1 MSSWLEVW
9 AAGAEINLTASR
21 MQSKLR
27 LKFRDSFAATF
38 PPDQT
43 PAKVPRVFV
52 YNPPDMRK
60 FIFILVLFLG
70 AAFVYLSFG
79 ELESILK
86 TLQHGN
92 IWFILLGVLIEFS
105 WFLMMGLIYRSL
117 YQVLDMDESLTRLSL
132 LSAAAT
138 FVNIVAPT
146 IGMSGMAY
154 FISHAA
160 RNGKSVGKLTII
172 NMLGL
177 FLDYAAFLVVL
188 TLGLIVLFRR
198 NDLDPTEIIAS
209 AVMFAVAAGF
219 GFLLYLGSRSA
230 NSLGNALAWMARL
243 VNRVVNPFIHR
254 TYLSEARAHEFAHEM
269 AEDLKSLPEKYH
281 SLFIP
286 LLYSLAGKALLMCVL
301 VSVFMAFQVP
311 FTAGTIIGGFAIAY
325 LFLIITP
332 TPAGV
337 GIIEG
342 VMPLA
347 LSSLRVPWSEAVVI
361 TLAYRG
367 ITFWLP
373 LAVGALA
380 FRLLQ
385 RET

>member
-1 MSSWLEVW
+1 
-9 AAGAEINLTASR
+9 
-21 MQSKLR
+21 
-27 LKFRDSFAATF
+27 
-38 PPDQT
+38 
-43 PAKVPRVFV
+43 VFV
-52 YNPPDMRK
+52 YNPLDMRK
-60 FIFILVLFLG
+60 FIFILVLFLA

-79 ELESILK
+79 ELESILE

-92 IWFILLGVLIEFS
+92 IWFILLAVLIQFG
-105 WFLMMGLIYRSL
+105 WFLMMGFVYRAL
-117 YQVLDMDESLTRLSL
+117 YQVLNMEERLTRLSL
-132 LSAAAT
+132 LYAATT

-160 RNGKSVGKLTII
+160 GNGKSVGKITIVT
-172 NMLGL
+172 MLGL

-198 NDLDPTEIIAS
+198 DDLDPAELIAS
-209 AVMFAVAAGF
+209 GVMFAVAAGF

-230 NSLGNALAWMARL
+230 DALGDALAWMARL

-254 TYLSEARAHEFAHEM
+254 AYLSEERAHEFAHEM
-269 AEDLKSLPEKYH
+269 ADDLKSLPERYH

-301 VSVFMAFQVP
+301 VLIFMAFQVP
-311 FTAGTIIGGFAIAY
+311 FTAGTIIGAFAIAY
-325 LFLIITP
+325 LFLIVTP

-367 ITFWLP
+367 VTFWIP
-373 LAVGALA
+373 LAFGALA
-380 FRLLQ
+380 FRMVQ

>member
-1 MSSWLEVW
+1 
-9 AAGAEINLTASR
+9 
-21 MQSKLR
+21 
-27 LKFRDSFAATF
+27 
-38 PPDQT
+38 
-43 PAKVPRVFV
+43 
-52 YNPPDMRK
+52 MRK
-60 FIFILVLFLG
+60 LLFILVLFLG

-79 ELESILK
+79 ELESIVQ

-92 IWFILLGVLIEFS
+92 LWFLLLAVLIQLA
-105 WFLMMGLIYRSL
+105 WFLMMGLIYQSL
-117 YQVLDMDESLTRLSL
+117 YHILNMQESVSRLAL
-132 LSAAAT
+132 LSASAT

-146 IGMSGMAY
+146 IGMSGMAF
-154 FISHAA
+154 FIAHAA
-160 RNGKSVGKLTII
+160 RNGRSVGKITVVT
-172 NMLGL
+172 MLGL

-198 NDLDPTEIIAS
+198 NDLDPTEIAAS
-209 AVMFAVAAGF
+209 GVMFAVAAGF

-230 NSLGNALAWMARL
+230 EALGSALAWMARL
-243 VNRVVNPFIHR
+243 VNRVMYPFLKR
-254 TYLSEARAHEFAHEM
+254 AYLSEDRAHGFAYEM
-269 AEDLKSLPEKYH
+269 ADDLKSLPEKSR
-281 SLFIP
+281 SLLIP

-301 VSVFMAFQVP
+301 VSVFMAFKVP

-347 LSSLRVPWSEAVVI
+347 LSSLRVPWSEAVLI

-367 ITFWLP
+367 ITFWIP
-373 LAVGALA
+373 LALGAA
-380 FRLLQ
+380 SFRMLQ
-385 RET
+385 REKR

>member
-1 MSSWLEVW
+1 
-9 AAGAEINLTASR
+9 
-21 MQSKLR
+21 
-27 LKFRDSFAATF
+27 
-38 PPDQT
+38 
-43 PAKVPRVFV
+43 
-52 YNPPDMRK
+52 MRK
-60 FIFILVLFLG
+60 FIFILLLFLG

-79 ELESILK
+79 ELESILE

-92 IWFILLGVLIEFS
+92 IWFILLAVLIQLG
-105 WFLMMGLIYRSL
+105 WFLMIGLIYRSL
-117 YQVLDMDESLTRLSL
+117 YHALDMDESLTRLSL
-132 LSAAAT
+132 LAASAT

-146 IGMSGMAY
+146 IGMSGMAF
-154 FISHAA
+154 FISRAT
-160 RNGKSVGKLTII
+160 GKGRSVGKLTIV

-177 FLDYAAFLVVL
+177 FLDYAAFLVIL

-198 NDLDPTEIIAS
+198 NDLDPTEVAAS
-209 AVMFAVAAGF
+209 AVMFAIAAGF

-230 NSLGNALAWMARL
+230 EALGNALAWMARL
-243 VNRVVNPFIHR
+243 VNRVVHPVLHR
-254 TYLSEARAHEFAHEM
+254 AYLSEERAHEFAHEM
-269 AEDLKSLPEKYH
+269 ADDLKSLPEKSH
-281 SLFIP
+281 SLLVP
-286 LLYSLAGKALLMCVL
+286 LLYSLAGKTLLMCVL
-301 VSVFMAFQVP
+301 VAVFMAFQVP

-367 ITFWLP
+367 ITFWIP
-373 LAVGALA
+373 LAVGAIA
-380 FRLLQ
+380 FRVLQ
-385 RET
+385 RERE

>member
-1 MSSWLEVW
+1 MPVLRAVGEAISALLGLFRSTQDCF
-9 AAGAEINLTASR
+9 ATNARSDIPPNLT
-21 MQSKLR
+21 
-27 LKFRDSFAATF
+27 
-38 PPDQT
+38 
-43 PAKVPRVFV
+43 PANSSRVFV
-52 YNPPDMRK
+52 YNPLGMRK
-60 FIFILVLFLG
+60 IIFILVLFLA

-79 ELESILK
+79 ELESILE
-86 TLQHGN
+86 TLQHGS
-92 IWFILLGVLIEFS
+92 IWFLLLAVMIQFS
-105 WFLMMGLIYRSL
+105 WFLMMGLIYQSL
-117 YQVLDMDESLTRLSL
+117 YQVLNMHESLTRLSL

-146 IGMSGMAY
+146 VGMSGMAF

-160 RNGKSVGKLTII
+160 RNRRSVGKLTIVT
-172 NMLGL
+172 MLGL
-177 FLDYAAFLVVL
+177 FLDYAAFLIIL

-198 NDLDPTEIIAS
+198 NNLNPTELIAS
-209 AVMFAVAAGF
+209 GVMFAVAAGF

-230 NSLGNALAWMARL
+230 DALGNTLAWMARL

-254 TYLSEARAHEFAHEM
+254 AYLSEERAHEFAHEM
-269 AEDLKSLPEKYH
+269 ADDLKSLPERYH

-325 LFLIITP
+325 LFLIVTP

-367 ITFWLP
+367 VTFWIP
-373 LAVGALA
+373 LTFGAIA
-380 FRLLQ
+380 FRMLQ
-385 RET
+385 REDK

>member
-1 MSSWLEVW
+1 M
-9 AAGAEINLTASR
+9 
-21 MQSKLR
+21 
-27 LKFRDSFAATF
+27 
-38 PPDQT
+38 
-43 PAKVPRVFV
+43 FV
-52 YNPPDMRK
+52 YNLLAMRK
-60 FIFILVLFLG
+60 FIFILLLFLG

-79 ELESILK
+79 ELESILE
-86 TLQHGN
+86 TFQQGN
-92 IWFILLGVLIEFS
+92 IWFILLAILIQFG

-117 YQVLDMDESLTRLSL
+117 YNVLNMDESFTRLSL
-132 LSAAAT
+132 LSASAT

-146 IGMSGMAY
+146 IGMSGMAF

-160 RNGKSVGKLTII
+160 RNGRSVGKVTIVT
-172 NMLGL
+172 MLGL
-177 FLDYAAFLVVL
+177 FLDYAAFLIVL
-188 TLGLIVLFRR
+188 ALGLIVLFRR
-198 NDLDPTEIIAS
+198 NNLNPTEIIAS
-209 AVMFAVAAGF
+209 GVMFAVAAGF

-230 NSLGNALAWMARL
+230 DALGNTLAWMARL
-243 VNRVVNPFIHR
+243 VNRVMNPFLHR
-254 TYLSEARAHEFAHEM
+254 AYLSEARAHEFAHEM
-269 AEDLKSLPEKYH
+269 ADDLKSLPERYH

-286 LLYSLAGKALLMCVL
+286 LLYSLAGKALLMGVL

-325 LFLIITP
+325 LFLIVTP

-367 ITFWLP
+367 ITFWIP
-373 LAVGALA
+373 LAFGAIA
-380 FRLLQ
+380 FRMLQ